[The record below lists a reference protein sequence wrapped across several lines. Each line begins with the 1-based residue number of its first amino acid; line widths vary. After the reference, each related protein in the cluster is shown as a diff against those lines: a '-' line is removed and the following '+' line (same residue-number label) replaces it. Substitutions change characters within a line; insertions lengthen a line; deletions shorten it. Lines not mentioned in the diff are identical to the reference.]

1 MIRDTGLS
9 RIHMLLFSG
18 GFSLAT
24 TFDVLLDSY
33 RDLAD
38 SERMKGNYFEQLVG
52 RYLEKDGVQA
62 PQYRN
67 VWLWRD
73 WPARDGKKDNGIDLV
88 AERQDGGLT
97 AIQCKFYAEGHRI
110 QKSDIDSFISASGKL
125 AFSHRLI
132 VDTTGRDW
140 SPNAEEMLDG
150 QHLPIQRIGLTDFR
164 NSNIDWATYELTD
177 PAKAPRLHEKKQLRT
192 HQHEAVNAAMT
203 GFETN
208 HRGKLIMAC
217 GTGKTFTALKI
228 AERFAEQ
235 ETHVRVLFLVP
246 SLALMSQSLKEWS
259 DETTQTM
266 HAYAVCSDNKVG
278 RQKNSD
284 FTDVAIHDL
293 QIPATTDGATL
304 LEAMGTRELDEGM
317 TVVFST
323 YQSIDAVSQAQKAGL
338 PDFDLIICDEAHRTT
353 GATLAGTEDSHFVKV
368 HRNDVVAGAK
378 RLYMTATPRLFND
391 DTKNKAL
398 ERDAILCSM
407 DDETMYG
414 PVFYRIGFGEAVT
427 KKLLT
432 DYKVLVLGVE
442 QSQVV
447 ASFQDQ
453 LADSDMELQIDDVA
467 KLIGCWNGLAKRRS
481 GTHEASFGNDLAP
494 MKRAVAFN
502 RDIKSSKL
510 VESEF
515 PDLVRVHLTN
525 LDNDD
530 PTDDL
535 KVEVKHVDGGF
546 NAITRAERLDWLKE
560 NIDGPEDQ
568 PVCRILTN
576 ARCLTE
582 GVDVPSLDAVL
593 FLNPR
598 NSMVDVIQAV
608 GRVMRI
614 AKGKQFGYIIL
625 PIAIPEGMSTS
636 EALRDNNRYKVVWQV
651 LQALR
656 AHDERMDAAIN
667 QIELNAKA
675 PESILV
681 DTVDLSPK
689 KKAKTNVGGNAGG
702 GEATGGGNDHD
713 GEGEPTYVQPALQ
726 FPVGEWK
733 DSVYAKIVD
742 KCGNR
747 MYWEDWSKDIADIA
761 NKHIV
766 LINNLLTEANPEHR
780 KAFDDFI
787 QGLQENLNPEIDQ
800 AQAVE
805 MLAQH
810 LVTKPVFDAMFTDS
824 NFTEH
829 NPVSLAMQ
837 NILNQL
843 DDHSAFEKERAGLE
857 KFYDSVRARVK
868 SIDNA
873 AAKQKIILELYD
885 NFFRNAFPRVAD
897 RLGIV
902 FTPVPVVDYI
912 LRSADAALRL
922 EFGKSLSDE
931 GVSILEPF
939 VGTGTFVTRLL
950 QSGLIKPEDLH
961 RKYTQ
966 ELFANEI
973 VLLSYYIAAINIE
986 TVFAEESA
994 RHGVDHGYVPFDG
1007 VALTDTFQLNESDGA
1022 FDSVV
1027 FPENSERVQRQ
1038 KNQDIRVIVMN
1049 PPYSAGQTS
1058 ANDNNQNQSYPVLDA
1073 SIAETYAKLSTGTN
1087 KNSLYD
1093 SYIRGIRWASNRI
1106 KDDGVIAFVSNGS
1119 FIDGNTADG
1128 IRKTFA
1134 NEFSRIFV
1142 YNLRGNQRTS
1152 GEVSRKEG
1160 GKIFGSGSRTQVAIC
1175 VLIKSSSRSGP
1186 ADIRYRDIGDY
1197 LTRDQKLD
1205 ILEIEQSL
1213 EGTDWETVAANEHG
1227 DWINH
1232 RDAQYDTYQPLGNPR
1247 SKGDP
1252 HSLAVFADY
1261 SAGVVSSRDAWV
1273 YNFSQT
1279 ALGTN
1284 VAHTVASFNSDI
1296 VNELVDKD
1304 DDPTRISWSSSL
1316 EALFRKGQK
1325 LRFDPDAI
1333 RTDMYR
1339 PFVRMR
1345 RYSGPDLIHRPG
1357 RFDRYFPLSGL
1368 ENVVIVLPFGQS
1380 AASFSA
1386 LVMDA
1391 PTAFTPN
1398 GGNQSFPLYTYEAVA
1413 EGAQGDLFTTF
1424 DADSAIVEG
1433 YRRKDNITDAT
1444 LTAYRGFYEESQIGR
1459 EDIFFYVYGLL
1470 HSPAYKEQYRADL
1483 MKMLPRIPKV
1493 KDFWGFSTRGR
1504 DLAALHLNYETVEP
1518 YPLEEIVQGAPG
1530 DDQYEFYRVTK
1541 LSFGARKDHSR
1552 IIYNRGITLAG
1563 IPDEAYA
1570 YQVNGKSALEWI
1582 IERYQVT
1589 THKDSRITNDPNAY
1603 CREVG
1608 DPRYILDLIKRMVTV
1623 SVETN
1628 RIVAGLPD
1636 LDIVE

>member
-1 MIRDTGLS
+1 
-9 RIHMLLFSG
+9 
-18 GFSLAT
+18 
-24 TFDVLLDSY
+24 
-33 RDLAD
+33 
-38 SERMKGNYFEQLVG
+38 MKGSYFEQLIEQ
-52 RYLEKDGVQA
+52 YLEHDGVQA
-62 PQYRN
+62 PQYTN

-73 WPARDGKKDNGIDLV
+73 WPGRNGKPDTGIDLV
-88 AERQDGGLT
+88 AERADGGMT
-97 AIQCKFYAEGHRI
+97 AIQCKFYAETHTM
-110 QKSDIDSFISASGKL
+110 QKHDIDSFISASGKEP
-125 AFSHRLI
+125 FTHRLI
-132 VDTTGRDW
+132 VSTTSKW
-140 SPNAEEMLDG
+140 TQNAEEMLDS
-150 QHLPIQRIGLTDFR
+150 QHIPVQRIGISDFR
-164 NSNIDWATYELTD
+164 HSNIDWSTYELTD
-177 PAKAPRLHEKKQLRT
+177 PSKAPKLHDKKQLRP
-192 HQHEAVNAAMT
+192 HQHDAVSATMK
-203 GFETN
+203 GFIDN
-208 HRGKLIMAC
+208 NRGKLIMAC
-217 GTGKTFTALKI
+217 GTGKTFTALKV
-228 AERFAEQ
+228 AERFAEM
-235 ETHVRVLFLVP
+235 EGRARILFLVP

-259 DETTQTM
+259 DETEQPM
-266 HAYAVCSDNKVG
+266 HAYAVCSDVKVG

-284 FTDVAIHDL
+284 LTDVAIHDL
-293 QIPATTDGATL
+293 QIPATTDGKTL
-304 LEAMGTRELDEGM
+304 VEAMGKRELDEGM

-323 YQSIDAVSQAQKAGL
+323 YQSIDAVAQAQQAGL

-353 GATLAGTEDSHFVKV
+353 GATLAGAEESHFVKV
-368 HRNDVVAGAK
+368 HRNDVITGGK

-391 DTKNKAL
+391 DTKNAAMEK
-398 ERDAILCSM
+398 DAILCSM

-427 KKLLT
+427 KKLLA

-442 QSQVV
+442 ETQVV
-447 ASFQDQ
+447 SSFQDQ
-453 LADSDMELQIDDVA
+453 LADSNMELNIDDVA

-481 GTHEASFGNDLAP
+481 GVHEASFGNDLAP

-510 VESEF
+510 VQSEF
-515 PDLVRVHLTN
+515 EDLVRVHLTN

-535 KVEVKHVDGGF
+535 KVQVKHIDGGF
-546 NAITRAERLDWLKE
+546 NAVARAERLDWLKE
-560 NIDGPEDQ
+560 DFDVDGGQ
-568 PVCRILTN
+568 PTCRILTN

-614 AKGKQFGYIIL
+614 AKGKQFGYIVL

-636 EALRDNNRYKVVWQV
+636 EALKDNTRYKVVWQV

-656 AHDERMDAAIN
+656 AHDERMDASIN
-667 QIELNAKA
+667 QIELNHNA
-675 PESILV
+675 PESIV
-681 DTVDLSPK
+681 IETVDLAPK
-689 KKAKTNVGGNAGG
+689 KKKGLGIGDPEHV
-702 GEATGGGNDHD
+702 
-713 GEGEPTYVQPALQ
+713 EPEDKDWEQGTLQ
-726 FPVGEWK
+726 FPVADWK
-733 DSVYAKIVD
+733 DAVYAKIVD

-766 LINNLLTEANPEHR
+766 LINNLLEQADTGHR

-787 QGLQENLNPEIDQ
+787 QGLQESLNPDIDQ

-986 TVFAEESA
+986 TVFAEESKK
-994 RHGVDHGYVPFDG
+994 HGLRHGYVPFDG
-1007 VALTDTFQLNESDGA
+1007 IALTDTFQLNESDGQIESSE
-1022 FDSVV
+1022 F
-1027 FPENSERVQRQ
+1027 FPENNARVKRQ
-1038 KNQDIRVIVMN
+1038 KNAPIQVIVMN

-1058 ANDNNQNQSYPVLDA
+1058 ANDNNQNQKYPVLDK
-1073 SIAETYAKLSTGTN
+1073 SIADSYARLSTANLKN
-1087 KNSLYD
+1087 KLYD

-1106 KDDGVIAFVSNGS
+1106 KNDGVIAFVSNGS
-1119 FIDGNTADG
+1119 FIDSNVAGG
-1128 IRKTFA
+1128 IRKTLGH
-1134 NEFSRIFV
+1134 EFSRIFV

-1152 GEVSRKEG
+1152 GEQSRKEG
-1160 GKIFGSGSRTQVAIC
+1160 GKVFGSGSRTQVAIC
-1175 VLIKSSSRSGP
+1175 VLIKNSAHTG
-1186 ADIRYRDIGDY
+1186 AAEIQYRDIGDY
-1197 LTRDQKLD
+1197 LTREQKLD
-1205 ILEIEQSL
+1205 ILEIETSL
-1213 EGTDWETVAANEHG
+1213 EGTDWESVTPNEHG

-1232 RDAQYDTYQPLGNPR
+1232 RDEHYDSFQTI
-1247 SKGDP
+1247 GDK
-1252 HSLAVFADY
+1252 SLKSGVGQAVFSVYGLGLTTA
-1261 SAGVVSSRDAWV
+1261 RDAWV
-1273 YNFSQT
+1273 YNFSKD
-1279 ALGTN
+1279 ALQAN
-1284 VAHTVASFNSDI
+1284 VGRMLEFYDTQRGLADPVS
-1296 VNELVDKD
+1296 
-1304 DDPTRISWSSSL
+1304 DPTRISWASRLSAAAKSDKPVLYSEANIVRSS
-1316 EALFRKGQK
+1316 
-1325 LRFDPDAI
+1325 
-1333 RTDMYR
+1333 YR
-1339 PFVRMR
+1339 PFCSQWVYRAQIVNERLNQLARQFPASDLPNVAMFM
-1345 RYSGPDLIHRPG
+1345 SSPGASKEFGCLMVKSTPNLHLIHTGQAFSLFTYETVPEG
-1357 RFDRYFPLSGL
+1357 ELPLADGDA
-1368 ENVVIVLPFGQS
+1368 VIV
-1380 AASFSA
+1380 
-1386 LVMDA
+1386 D
-1391 PTAFTPN
+1391 
-1398 GGNQSFPLYTYEAVA
+1398 
-1413 EGAQGDLFTTF
+1413 
-1424 DADSAIVEG
+1424 G
-1433 YRRKDNITDAT
+1433 YVRKDNITDAT
-1444 LTAYRGFYEESQIGR
+1444 LSAYRVFYEDSQITK
-1459 EDIFFYVYGLL
+1459 EDIFYYIYGLM
-1470 HSPAYKEQYRADL
+1470 HSPTYKETYKADL

-1493 KDFWGFSTRGR
+1493 KDFWGFSKAGR
-1504 DLAALHLNYETVEP
+1504 ELADLHLNYETVEP
-1518 YPLEEIVQGAPG
+1518 YALEEIIQGEPG
-1530 DDQYEFYRVTK
+1530 GDSYDFYRVSK
-1541 LSFGARKDHSR
+1541 MSFGARKDRSSMV
-1552 IIYNRGITLAG
+1552 YNPRITLAG
-1563 IPDEAYA
+1563 IPNGAFD

-1582 IERYQVT
+1582 IDRYQVT
-1589 THKDSRITNDPNAY
+1589 THKDSQITNDPNDY

-1608 DPRYILDLIKRMVTV
+1608 NPRYILDLIKRIVTV

-1628 RIVAGLPD
+1628 KIVANLPA
-1636 LDIVE
+1636 LEIAE

>member
-1 MIRDTGLS
+1 
-9 RIHMLLFSG
+9 
-18 GFSLAT
+18 
-24 TFDVLLDSY
+24 
-33 RDLAD
+33 
-38 SERMKGNYFEQLVG
+38 MKGNYFEQLVG
-52 RYLEKDGVQA
+52 KYLEKDGVQA

-88 AERQDGGLT
+88 AERQDGGFT
-97 AIQCKFYAEGHRI
+97 AIQCKFYAESHRI
-110 QKSDIDSFISASGKL
+110 QKSDIDSFISASGKPP
-125 AFSHRLI
+125 FTHRLI

-140 SPNAEEMLDG
+140 SPNAEEMLDN

-177 PAKAPRLHEKKQLRT
+177 PSKAPRLHEKKQLRT
-192 HQHEAVNAAMT
+192 HQHEAVTAAIK

-235 ETHVRVLFLVP
+235 ESHARILFLVP

-266 HAYAVCSDNKVG
+266 HAYAVCSDTKVG

-293 QIPATTDGATL
+293 QIPATTDGSTL

-323 YQSIDAVSQAQKAGL
+323 YQSIEAVSQAQKAGL

-432 DYKVLVLGVE
+432 DYKVLVLGVDE
-442 QSQVV
+442 TQVV
-447 ASFQDQ
+447 SSFQNQ
-453 LADSDMELQIDDVA
+453 LADSNMELQIDDVA

-481 GTHEASFGNDLAP
+481 GSHEVSFGNDLAP

-515 PDLVRVHLTN
+515 EELVRVHLTN

-560 NIDGPEDQ
+560 DLDSPVDQ

-636 EALRDNNRYKVVWQV
+636 DALRDNTRYKVVWQV

-681 DTVDLSPK
+681 DTVDLAPR
-689 KKAKTNVGGNAGG
+689 KKARTNVGGNAGG
-702 GEATGGGNDHD
+702 GNHHGGGTGDDENT
-713 GEGEPTYVQPALQ
+713 GPEYVQPELQ

-747 MYWEDWSKDIADIA
+747 MYWEDWSKDIAAIA

-766 LINNLLTEANPEHR
+766 LINKLLEHADSAHR
-780 KAFDDFI
+780 AAFDDFI
-787 QGLQENLNPEIDQ
+787 QGLQENLNPDIDQ

-810 LVTKPVFDAMFTDS
+810 LVTKPVFDAMFADS

-829 NPVSLAMQ
+829 NPVSKAMQ

-843 DDHSAFEKERAGLE
+843 DENSAFEKERAGLE

-950 QSGLIKPEDLH
+950 QSGLIKPKDLH
-961 RKYTQ
+961 RKYTT

-986 TVFAEESA
+986 TVFAEESVK
-994 RHGVDHGYVPFDG
+994 HGADHGYVPFDG
-1007 VALTDTFQLNESDGA
+1007 IALTDTFQLNESDNQLESSE
-1022 FDSVV
+1022 F
-1027 FPENSERVQRQ
+1027 FPENSERVKRQ
-1038 KNQDIRVIVMN
+1038 KNAPIQVIVMN

-1058 ANDNNQNQSYPVLDA
+1058 ANDNNQNQAYPVLDA
-1073 SIAETYAKLSTGTN
+1073 SISGTYAKLSGASST
-1087 KNSLYD
+1087 KNLMD

-1106 KDDGVIAFVSNGS
+1106 KNNGVIAFVSNGS
-1119 FIDGNTADG
+1119 FLDANSMDG

-1142 YNLRGNQRTS
+1142 YNLRGNARTS
-1152 GEVSRKEG
+1152 GEQRRKESG
-1160 GKIFGSGSRTQVAIC
+1160 NVFKEGSRTQVAIC
-1175 VLIKSSSRSGP
+1175 VLIKNSTRSGL
-1186 ADIRYRDIGDY
+1186 AEIQYRDIGDY
-1197 LTRDQKLD
+1197 LTREQKLD
-1205 ILEIEQSL
+1205 SLEIEQSL
-1213 EGTDWETVAANEHG
+1213 EGTDWETIVPNEHG

-1232 RDAQYDTYQPLGNPR
+1232 RDERYDNFQPIGDKATKGKPSTPGMFENYSLG
-1247 SKGDP
+1247 
-1252 HSLAVFADY
+1252 LA
-1261 SAGVVSSRDAWV
+1261 SGRDAWV
-1273 YNFSQT
+1273 VNYSAQRIAANVSSMIDHFNAQTIGDDIALDLDPTKISWSENFSQDLARGVT
-1279 ALGTN
+1279 
-1284 VAHTVASFNSDI
+1284 HSFDA
-1296 VNELVDKD
+1296 
-1304 DDPTRISWSSSL
+1304 TRVVPI
-1316 EALFRKGQK
+1316 F
-1325 LRFDPDAI
+1325 
-1333 RTDMYR
+1333 YR
-1339 PFVRMR
+1339 PFSRQFC
-1345 RYSGPDLIHRPG
+1345 Y
-1357 RFDRYFPLSGL
+1357 FDRSVNTRVYQLPKLFPTSMHPNLVITSPGPGAAAGFFTLMYRMLPSLGAATGL
-1368 ENVVIVLPFGQS
+1368 QC
-1380 AASFSA
+1380 FS
-1386 LVMDA
+1386 
-1391 PTAFTPN
+1391 
-1398 GGNQSFPLYTYEAVA
+1398 LYTYEPISR
-1413 EGAQGDLFTTF
+1413 EAQGDLF
-1424 DADSAIVEG
+1424 DEVDSVVVDG

-1444 LTAYRGFYEESQIGR
+1444 LADYRGFYEDSQLTK
-1459 EDIFFYVYGLL
+1459 EDIFYYVYGLL
-1470 HSPAYKEQYRADL
+1470 HSPEYKEAYRADL
-1483 MKMLPRIPKV
+1483 MKMLPRIPKT
-1493 KDFWGFSTRGR
+1493 KDFRGFSTAGR
-1504 DLAALHLNYETVEP
+1504 ELAELHLNYETIEP
-1518 YPLEEIVQGAPG
+1518 YALQEIVMDTPAG
-1530 DDQYEFYRVTK
+1530 DDYDLYRVNK
-1541 LSFGARKDHSR
+1541 MSFGARKDRSR
-1552 IIYNRGITLAG
+1552 IIYNQRITLAG
-1563 IPDEAYA
+1563 IPDGAFD

-1582 IERYQVT
+1582 IDRYQVT
-1589 THKDSRITNDPNAY
+1589 THKDSQITNDPNDY

-1608 DPRYILDLIKRMVTV
+1608 DPRYILDLIKRIVAV
-1623 SVETN
+1623 SVKTV
-1628 RIVAGLPD
+1628 RIVAELPP
-1636 LDIVE
+1636 LEIIE

>member
-1 MIRDTGLS
+1 M
-9 RIHMLLFSG
+9 
-18 GFSLAT
+18 AT
-24 TFDVLLDSY
+24 TFDLLLDSY

-73 WPARDGKKDNGIDLV
+73 WPDRDGKKDNGIDLV
-88 AERQDGGLT
+88 AERQDGGFT

-110 QKSDIDSFISASGKL
+110 QKQDVDSFISASGKPP
-125 AFSHRLI
+125 FTHRLI

-140 SPNAEEMLDG
+140 SPNAEEMLDN
-150 QHLPIQRIGLTDFR
+150 QHIPIQRIGLTDFR

-177 PAKAPRLHEKKQLRT
+177 PSKAPRLHDKKQLRT
-192 HQHEAVNAAMT
+192 HQHEAVNATMK

-266 HAYAVCSDNKVG
+266 HAYAVCSDAKVG

-353 GATLAGTEDSHFVKV
+353 GATLAGTQDSHFVKV
-368 HRNDVVAGAK
+368 HRNDVVAGVK
-378 RLYMTATPRLFND
+378 RLYMTATPRIFND

-432 DYKVLVLGVE
+432 DYKVLVLGVDE
-442 QSQVV
+442 TQVV
-447 ASFQDQ
+447 SSFQDQ
-453 LADSDMELQIDDVA
+453 LADSNMELQIDDVA

-481 GTHEASFGNDLAP
+481 GTHEVSFGNDLAP

-515 PDLVRVHLTN
+515 EELVRVHLTN

-560 NIDGPEDQ
+560 DLDSPEDQ

-681 DTVDLSPK
+681 ETVDLAPK
-689 KKAKTNVGGNAGG
+689 KKARTNVGGNAGG
-702 GEATGGGNDHD
+702 GNHSGGGNGDD
-713 GEGEPTYVQPALQ
+713 GNTVEYVQPALQ
-726 FPVGEWK
+726 FPAAEEWK

-747 MYWEDWSKDIADIA
+747 MYWEDWSKDIAAIA
-761 NKHIV
+761 NKHIA
-766 LINNLLTEANPEHR
+766 LINNLLAGANPEHR
-780 KAFDDFI
+780 QAFDNFI
-787 QGLQENLNPEIDQ
+787 QGLQENLNPEIDE

-810 LVTKPVFDAMFTDS
+810 LVTKPVFDAMFADS

-857 KFYDSVRARVK
+857 KFYDSVRARVA

-873 AAKQKIILELYD
+873 GAKQKIILELYD

-986 TVFAEESA
+986 TVFAEEA
-994 RHGVDHGYVPFDG
+994 NKHGLDHGYVPFDG
-1007 VALTDTFQLNESDGA
+1007 IALTDTFQLNESDGA
-1022 FDSVV
+1022 FESVV

-1049 PPYSAGQTS
+1049 PPYSVGQTS
-1058 ANDNNQNQSYPVLDA
+1058 ANDNNQNQKYAALDK
-1073 SIAETYAKLSTGTN
+1073 SISETYARESLATSTKG
-1087 KNSLYD
+1087 LMD

-1119 FIDGNTADG
+1119 FIDSNSMDG

-1134 NEFSRIFV
+1134 REFSRIFI

-1152 GEVSRKEG
+1152 GETSRKEG
-1160 GKIFGSGSRTQVAIC
+1160 GKIFGSGARTPIAIAI
-1175 VLIKSSSRSGP
+1175 LIKNSAHSGP
-1186 ADIRYRDIGDY
+1186 ADVLYRDIGDY

-1213 EGTDWETVAANEHG
+1213 EGTDWEKITPNAHG

-1232 RDAQYDTYQPLGNPR
+1232 RDDTYDTFQPMGDRL
-1247 SKGDP
+1247 SKGKA
-1252 HSLAVFADY
+1252 HTTAMFENYSL
-1261 SAGVVSSRDAWV
+1261 GLGTNRDAWC
-1273 YNFSQT
+1273 YNYSDRE
-1279 ALGTN
+1279 
-1284 VAHTVASFNSDI
+1284 VASNISRMISNYNDQLQCI
-1296 VNELVDKD
+1296 QGADGYAAPVTEAA
-1304 DDPTRISWSSSL
+1304 TEISWS
-1316 EALFRKGQK
+1316 RG
-1325 LRFDPDAI
+1325 LRADLRRGIQHAFDPSRITQA
-1333 RTDMYR
+1333 MYR
-1339 PFVRMR
+1339 PFCRQNVYFDRGLNEVVNQIPRLLPAPTLSNLIISVNTDKR
-1345 RYSGPDLIHRPG
+1345 RPFSCLITNVIPDLEMVAHAQG
-1357 RFDRYFPLSGL
+1357 FPL
-1368 ENVVIVLPFGQS
+1368 F
-1380 AASFSA
+1380 
-1386 LVMDA
+1386 
-1391 PTAFTPN
+1391 
-1398 GGNQSFPLYTYEAVA
+1398 TYEPVP
-1413 EGAQGDLFTTF
+1413 EGELELELGSQVTF
-1424 DADSAIVEG
+1424 DG
-1433 YRRKDNITDAT
+1433 YVRRDNITDGT
-1444 LTAYRGFYEESQIGR
+1444 LSSYRGFYEDGQISK
-1459 EDIFFYVYGLL
+1459 EDIFYYVYAVL
-1470 HSPAYKEQYRADL
+1470 HSPTYKEQYKADL

-1493 KDFWGFSTRGR
+1493 KDFWGFSQAGR
-1504 DLAALHLNYETVEP
+1504 QLAELHLNYETVQP
-1518 YPLEEIVQGAPG
+1518 FPLEEISSGIVAEGA
-1530 DDQYEFYRVTK
+1530 DDAFDFYRVNK
-1541 LSFGARKDHSR
+1541 LSFGTRKDRSR
-1552 IIYNRGITLAG
+1552 IIYNPRITLAG
-1563 IPDEAYA
+1563 IPEEAYD

-1582 IERYQVT
+1582 IDRYQVT
-1589 THKDSRITNDPNAY
+1589 THKESQITNDPNDY

-1608 DPRYILDLIKRMVTV
+1608 NPRYIIDLIKRIVTV
-1623 SVETN
+1623 SVESM
-1628 RIVAGLPD
+1628 RIVAQLPA
-1636 LDIVE
+1636 LEVTE

>member
-1 MIRDTGLS
+1 MIRSVGSCRL
-9 RIHMLLFSG
+9 HLLLFSG
-18 GFSLAT
+18 VTLLAT

-52 RYLEKDGVQA
+52 RYLERDGVQA

-73 WPARDGKKDNGIDLV
+73 WPDRDGRKDNGIDLV
-88 AERQDGGLT
+88 AERQDGGFT

-110 QKSDIDSFISASGKL
+110 QKSDVDSFISASGKPP
-125 AFSHRLI
+125 FTHRLI

-140 SPNAEEMLDG
+140 SPNAEEMLDN
-150 QHLPIQRIGLTDFR
+150 QHIPIQRIGLTDFR

-177 PAKAPRLHEKKQLRT
+177 PSKAPKLYDKKQLRT
-192 HQHEAVNAAMT
+192 HQHEAVNAAMK

-266 HAYAVCSDNKVG
+266 HAYAVCSDTKVG

-338 PDFDLIICDEAHRTT
+338 PDFDLVICDEAHRTT

-368 HRNDVVAGAK
+368 HRNDVVAGSK

-432 DYKVLVLGVE
+432 DYKVLVLGVDE
-442 QSQVV
+442 TQVV
-447 ASFQDQ
+447 SSFQDQ
-453 LADSDMELQIDDVA
+453 LADSNMELQIDDVA

-481 GTHEASFGNDLAP
+481 GAHEVSFGNDLAP

-515 PDLVRVHLTN
+515 EELVRVHLTN
-525 LDNDD
+525 LENDD

-560 NIDGPEDQ
+560 DLDTPEDQ

-656 AHDERMDAAIN
+656 AHDERMDTAIN

-681 DTVDLSPK
+681 ETVDLAPK
-689 KKAKTNVGGNAGG
+689 RKARTNVGGNGGGGDHAGG
-702 GEATGGGNDHD
+702 GHGDDNTGP
-713 GEGEPTYVQPALQ
+713 EFVQPALQ
-726 FPVGEWK
+726 FPAAEEWK

-747 MYWEDWSKDIADIA
+747 MYWEDWSKDIAAIA
-761 NKHIV
+761 NKHIA
-766 LINNLLTEANPEHR
+766 LINNLLAAANPEHR
-780 KAFDDFI
+780 QAFDDFI
-787 QGLQENLNPEIDQ
+787 QGLRENLNPEIDQ

-810 LVTKPVFDAMFTDS
+810 LVTKPVFDAMFADS

-843 DDHSAFEKERAGLE
+843 DENSAFEKERGGLE

-868 SIDNA
+868 AIDNA

-902 FTPVPVVDYI
+902 FTPVPIVDYI

-922 EFGKSLSDE
+922 EFGRSLTDE

-950 QSGLIKPEDLH
+950 QSGLIKREDLH

-994 RHGVDHGYVPFDG
+994 KHGLEHGYVPFDG
-1007 VALTDTFQLNESDGA
+1007 IALTDTFQLNESDGA

-1027 FPENSERVQRQ
+1027 FPENSDRVKRQ

-1058 ANDNNQNQSYPVLDA
+1058 ANDNNQNQAYPVLDA
-1073 SIAETYAKLSTGTN
+1073 SIAETYAKRSTGTN
-1087 KNSLYD
+1087 KNNLYD
-1093 SYIRGIRWASNRI
+1093 SYIRGIRWATNRI

-1119 FIDGNTADG
+1119 FIDLPFADG
-1128 IRKTFA
+1128 IRKTFPT
-1134 NEFSRIFV
+1134 EFSRIFV
-1142 YNLRGNQRTS
+1142 YNLRGNARTS
-1152 GEVSRKEG
+1152 GEQRRKESG
-1160 GKIFGSGSRTQVAIC
+1160 NVFKEGSRAQVAIA
-1175 VLIKSSSRSGP
+1175 VLIKNSKHSGP
-1186 ADIRYRDIGDY
+1186 ADIQYRDIGDY
-1197 LTRDQKLD
+1197 LTREQKLD

-1213 EGTDWETVAANEHG
+1213 EGTEWETITPNDHG
-1227 DWINH
+1227 DWVNH
-1232 RDAQYDTYQPLGNPR
+1232 RDENYDAFQPLGDKIT
-1247 SKGDP
+1247 KGKAATP
-1252 HSLAVFADY
+1252 GIFENY
-1261 SAGVVSSRDAWV
+1261 SSGLKTNRDAWC
-1273 YNFSQT
+1273 YNFSKT
-1279 ALGTN
+1279 EVEGNMRRMIASYEAERTSGS
-1284 VAHTVASFNSDI
+1284 AHPNT
-1296 VNELVDKD
+1296 
-1304 DDPTRISWSSSL
+1304 DPTRISWNRGLLSDFSKGKEHTFDSK
-1316 EALFRKGQK
+1316 ALVT
-1325 LRFDPDAI
+1325 AV
-1333 RTDMYR
+1333 YR
-1339 PFVRMR
+1339 PFTKQTAYFSREMNDMVYQLRKLFPTTAHANLVIATTGTGAQKPFSCLMTQHMF
-1345 RYSGPDLIHRPG
+1345 DLHMQHT
-1357 RFDRYFPLSGL
+1357 
-1368 ENVVIVLPFGQS
+1368 GQ
-1380 AASFSA
+1380 
-1386 LVMDA
+1386 
-1391 PTAFTPN
+1391 
-1398 GGNQSFPLYTYEAVA
+1398 GFPLYTYEPISA
-1413 EGAQGDLFTTF
+1413 EAQGDLFSEA
-1424 DADSAIVEG
+1424 DATVVDG
-1433 YRRKDNITDAT
+1433 YRRKDNITEGT
-1444 LTAYRGFYEESQIGR
+1444 LSAYRDFYEDSTVNK
-1459 EDIFFYVYGLL
+1459 EDIFYYVYGLL
-1470 HSPAYKEQYRADL
+1470 HSPIYRERYKADL

-1493 KDFWGFSTRGR
+1493 KNFWGFSLAGR
-1504 DLAALHLNYETVEP
+1504 ELAELHLNYDAVPP
-1518 YPLEEIVQGAPG
+1518 YPLEEITKGVSG
-1530 DDQYEFYRVTK
+1530 DDPYDFYRVNK
-1541 LSFGARKDHSR
+1541 LSFGARKDRSS
-1552 IIYNRGITLAG
+1552 IVYNRWITLGG
-1563 IPDEAYA
+1563 IPEKAYD

-1582 IERYQVT
+1582 IDRYQAT
-1589 THKDSRITNDPNAY
+1589 THKDSMITNDPNDY

-1608 DPRYILDLIKRMVTV
+1608 NPRYIVDLIKRIVTV
-1623 SVETN
+1623 SVETV
-1628 RIVAGLPD
+1628 RIVAQLPA
-1636 LDIVE
+1636 LEVTE

>member
-1 MIRDTGLS
+1 
-9 RIHMLLFSG
+9 
-18 GFSLAT
+18 
-24 TFDVLLDSY
+24 
-33 RDLAD
+33 
-38 SERMKGNYFEQLVG
+38 MKGNYFEQLVG

-73 WPARDGKKDNGIDLV
+73 WPDRAGKKDNGIDLV
-88 AERQDGGLT
+88 AERQDGGFT

-110 QKSDIDSFISASGKL
+110 QKQDIDSFISASGKPP
-125 AFSHRLI
+125 FTHRLI

-140 SPNAEEMLDG
+140 SPNAEEMLEN
-150 QHLPIQRIGLTDFR
+150 QHIPIQRIGLTDFR

-177 PAKAPRLHEKKQLRT
+177 PSKAPRLHEKKQLRT
-192 HQHEAVNAAMT
+192 HQHEAVNAAIT
-203 GFETN
+203 GFEAQD
-208 HRGKLIMAC
+208 RGKLIMAC

-235 ETHVRVLFLVP
+235 ETHARILFLVP

-259 DETTQTM
+259 DETTQVM
-266 HAYAVCSDNKVG
+266 HAYAVCSDTKVG

-293 QIPATTDGATL
+293 QIPATTDGGTL
-304 LEAMGTRELDEGM
+304 LEAMGARELDEGM

-338 PDFDLIICDEAHRTT
+338 PEFDLIICDEAHRTT

-368 HRNDVVAGAK
+368 HRNDVVAGGK

-407 DDETMYG
+407 DDESMYG

-447 ASFQDQ
+447 SSFQDQ

-481 GTHEASFGNDLAP
+481 GLHEASFGNDTAP

-525 LDNDD
+525 LDNEDI
-530 PTDDL
+530 TDDL
-535 KVEVKHVDGGF
+535 RVEVKHVDGGF

-560 NIDGPEDQ
+560 DVDSAQ
-568 PVCRILTN
+568 PNCRILTN

-614 AKGKQFGYIIL
+614 AEGKQFGYIVL

-681 DTVDLSPK
+681 DTVDLVPK
-689 KKAKTNVGGNAGG
+689 KKASTNVGKNSRG
-702 GEATGGGNDHD
+702 GESAGSESGDD
-713 GEGEPTYVQPALQ
+713 EEGSPVYEQAELQ

-733 DSVYAKIVD
+733 DAVYAKIVD

-747 MYWEDWSKDIADIA
+747 MYWEDWSKDIAEIA
-761 NKHIV
+761 NKHIA
-766 LINNLLTEANPEHR
+766 LINNLLAGANPEHR
-780 KAFDDFI
+780 QAFDDFI

-810 LVTKPVFDAMFTDS
+810 LVTKPVFDAMFKDS

-843 DDHSAFEKERAGLE
+843 DENSAFEKERAGLE

-950 QSGLIKPEDLH
+950 QTGLIKSKDLH

-994 RHGVDHGYVPFDG
+994 RHGLDHGYVPFDG
-1007 VALTDTFQLNESDGA
+1007 IALTDTFQLNESDGA
-1022 FDSVV
+1022 FESGGF
-1027 FPENSERVQRQ
+1027 FPENSERVNRQ
-1038 KNQDIRVIVMN
+1038 KSSDIQVIVMN
-1049 PPYSAGQTS
+1049 PPYSGGQTS
-1058 ANDNNQNQSYPVLDA
+1058 ANDNNQNQKYPVLDA
-1073 SIAETYAKLSTGTN
+1073 SIAETYARQSTATN
-1087 KNSLYD
+1087 KNNLYD

-1106 KDDGVIAFVSNGS
+1106 KNDGVIAFVSNGS

-1128 IRKTFA
+1128 IRKAFA
-1134 NEFSRIFV
+1134 NELSRIFV
-1142 YNLRGNQRTS
+1142 YNLRGNARTS
-1152 GEVSRKEG
+1152 GEQRRKESGNVFG
-1160 GKIFGSGSRTQVAIC
+1160 GGARTPIAIA
-1175 VLIKSSSRSGP
+1175 VLIKNSIRSGP
-1186 ADIRYRDIGDY
+1186 ADLQYRDIGDY
-1197 LTRDQKLD
+1197 LTREQKLD
-1205 ILEIEQSL
+1205 ILDIEQSI
-1213 EGTDWETVAANEHG
+1213 EGTEWETIVANDHG

-1232 RDAQYDTYQPLGNPR
+1232 RDERYDHFQPIGEKGAKGKGKTLGIF
-1247 SKGDP
+1247 S
-1252 HSLAVFADY
+1252 VY
-1261 SAGVVSSRDAWV
+1261 SRGLETGRDAWV
-1273 YNFSQT
+1273 YNFSMSRLT
-1279 ALGTN
+1279 ANLTTTIAAYNESMSSGKKNLDASAISWTS
-1284 VAHTVASFNSDI
+1284 TLEASFNRSREIKLDPGSSI
-1296 VNELVDKD
+1296 VG
-1304 DDPTRISWSSSL
+1304 T
-1316 EALFRKGQK
+1316 
-1325 LRFDPDAI
+1325 
-1333 RTDMYR
+1333 YR
-1339 PFVRMR
+1339 PFCIQFS
-1345 RYSGPDLIHRPG
+1345 YFNADLIHRMAQWPKL
-1357 RFDRYFPLSGL
+1357 FPSPNHKNL
-1368 ENVVIVLPFGQS
+1368 VIIMPQGGS
-1380 AASFSA
+1380 AAGFCA
-1386 LVMDA
+1386 LMSDTIPA
-1391 PTAFTPN
+1391 LTPN
-1398 GGNQSFPLYTYEAVA
+1398 GGNQCFSLYTYEPISTKV
-1413 EGAQGDLFTTF
+1413 QGDLLAEAGGVVG
-1424 DADSAIVEG
+1424 DG
-1433 YRRKDNITDAT
+1433 YQRKDNITDAT
-1444 LTAYRGFYEESQIGR
+1444 LTTYRGFYEETRLGK
-1459 EDIFFYVYGLL
+1459 EDIFYYVYGLL
-1470 HSPAYKEQYRADL
+1470 HSPTYKESYKADL

-1493 KDFWGFSTRGR
+1493 KDFWGFSNAGR
-1504 DLAALHLNYETVEP
+1504 KLAELHLNYETAEP
-1518 YPLEEIVQGAPG
+1518 YPVQETPPSSAPVDEASDEEA
-1530 DDQYEFYRVTK
+1530 QYEHYRVTK
-1541 LSFGARKDHSR
+1541 MSFGSRKDRTR
-1552 IIYNRGITLAG
+1552 IIYNRHIALSG
-1563 IPDEAYA
+1563 IPEGAFD

-1582 IERYQVT
+1582 LDRYQVT
-1589 THKDSRITNDPNAY
+1589 THKNSQITNDPNDY

-1608 DPRYILDLIKRMVTV
+1608 NPRYILDLIKRIITV

-1628 RIVAGLPD
+1628 KIVTNLPA
-1636 LDIVE
+1636 LEIAE

>member
-1 MIRDTGLS
+1 
-9 RIHMLLFSG
+9 
-18 GFSLAT
+18 
-24 TFDVLLDSY
+24 
-33 RDLAD
+33 
-38 SERMKGNYFEQLVG
+38 MKGNYFEQLVG
-52 RYLEKDGVQA
+52 RYLENDGVQA
-62 PQYRN
+62 PQYKN

-73 WPARDGKKDNGIDLV
+73 WPGRDGKKDNGIDLV
-88 AERQDGGLT
+88 AERQDGGFT

-110 QKSDIDSFISASGKL
+110 QKQDIDSFISASGKQT
-125 AFSHRLI
+125 FTHRLI

-140 SPNAEEMLDG
+140 SPNAEEMLDN

-177 PAKAPRLHEKKQLRT
+177 PSQAPRLHEKKQLRT
-192 HQHEAVNAAMT
+192 HQHEAVNAALT

-228 AERFAEQ
+228 AERVAEQ
-235 ETHVRVLFLVP
+235 EGHARILFLVP

-259 DETTQTM
+259 DETTMTM
-266 HAYAVCSDNKVG
+266 HAYAVCSDTKVG

-353 GATLAGTEDSHFVKV
+353 GATLAGTEESHFVRV
-368 HRNDVVAGAK
+368 HRNDVVVGAK

-432 DYKVLVLGVE
+432 DYKVLVLGVDE
-442 QSQVV
+442 TQVV
-447 ASFQDQ
+447 SSFQDQ

-481 GTHEASFGNDLAP
+481 GTHEVSFGNDLAP
-494 MKRAVAFN
+494 MRRAVAFN

-515 PDLVRVHLTN
+515 PELVRVHLTN

-560 NIDGPEDQ
+560 DVDGDQ
-568 PVCRILTN
+568 PSCRILTN

-636 EALRDNNRYKVVWQV
+636 EALRDNTRYKVVWQV

-681 DTVDLSPK
+681 DTVDLSTK
-689 KKAKTNVGGNAGG
+689 KKARTNVGGNAGG
-702 GEATGGGNDHD
+702 GEPGSGD
-713 GEGEPTYVQPALQ
+713 GDGDQPDPGFVQPALQ
-726 FPVGEWK
+726 FPAEEWK

-747 MYWEDWSKDIADIA
+747 MYWEDWSKDIAAIA
-761 NKHIV
+761 NKHIA
-766 LINNLLTEANPEHR
+766 LINNLLAGANPEHR
-780 KAFDDFI
+780 AAFDDFI

-810 LVTKPVFDAMFTDS
+810 LVTKPVFDAMFADS

-843 DDHSAFEKERAGLE
+843 DENSAFEKERAGLE

-873 AAKQKIILELYD
+873 EAKQKIILELYD

-961 RKYTQ
+961 RKYTH

-986 TVFAEESA
+986 TVFAEVSKNQNL
-994 RHGVDHGYVPFDG
+994 DHGYVPFDG
-1007 VALTDTFQLNESDGA
+1007 IALTDTFQLNESDDQIESSE
-1022 FDSVV
+1022 F
-1027 FPENSERVQRQ
+1027 FPENSERVKRQ
-1038 KNQDIRVIVMN
+1038 KNQEIRVIVMN
-1049 PPYSAGQTS
+1049 PPYSVGQTS
-1058 ANDNNQNQSYPVLDA
+1058 ANDDNMNQNYPRLDA
-1073 SIAETYAKLSTGTN
+1073 SLAATYVAASTASSTKG
-1087 KNSLYD
+1087 LYD
-1093 SYIRGIRWASNRI
+1093 SYIRGIRWASDRI
-1106 KDDGVIAFVSNGS
+1106 KTDGVIAFVSNGS
-1119 FIDGNTADG
+1119 FIDGQSMDG

-1134 NEFSRIFV
+1134 REFSRIFI
-1142 YNLRGNQRTS
+1142 YNLRGNQRTA
-1152 GEVSRKEG
+1152 GEISRKEG
-1160 GKIFGSGSRTQVAIC
+1160 GKIFGSGARTPIAIAI
-1175 VLIKSSSRSGP
+1175 LIKNSSHTGP
-1186 ADIRYRDIGDY
+1186 ADIQYRDIGDY
-1197 LTRDQKLD
+1197 LTREQKLD

-1213 EGTDWETVAANEHG
+1213 EGTEWQGIQPSEQG
-1227 DWINH
+1227 DWINL
-1232 RDAQYDTYQPLGNPR
+1232 RDVDFETYQPMGVKKGQLGTPLFE
-1247 SKGDP
+1247 
-1252 HSLAVFADY
+1252 HFSL
-1261 SAGVVSSRDAWV
+1261 GVATGRDAWV
-1273 YNFSQT
+1273 SGFSREVVAGKVQQLVSAY
-1279 ALGTN
+1279 AL
-1284 VAHTVASFNSDI
+1284 
-1296 VNELVDKD
+1296 ELERYQGDSRYRPD
-1304 DDPTRISWSSSL
+1304 LDPTRIAWNANMQADL
-1316 EALFRKGQK
+1316 KRGRLYE
-1325 LRFDPDAI
+1325 FDESNI
-1333 RTDMYR
+1333 RVFSYR
-1339 PFVRMR
+1339 PYTKCSLYFHESLIAR
-1345 RYSGPDLIHRPG
+1345 RYQLPRMFPRSTSSNLVISCSTDYRKDWSALITDAVPDLT
-1357 RFDRYFPLSGL
+1357 FT
-1368 ENVVIVLPFGQS
+1368 
-1380 AASFSA
+1380 ASSQNFA
-1386 LVMDA
+1386 
-1391 PTAFTPN
+1391 
-1398 GGNQSFPLYTYEAVA
+1398 LYTYEPV
-1413 EGAQGDLFTTF
+1413 GGRQGDLFS
-1424 DADSAIVEG
+1424 DSDVVVIDG
-1433 YRRKDNITDAT
+1433 YRRKDNITDST
-1444 LTAYRGFYEESQIGR
+1444 LAAYRTLYEDGR
-1459 EDIFFYVYGLL
+1459 ITKEDIFYYVYGLL
-1470 HSPAYKEQYRADL
+1470 HSPTYKEQYKADL

-1493 KDFWGFSTRGR
+1493 KDFWGFSSSGR
-1504 DLAALHLNYETVEP
+1504 KLAELHLGYETAEP
-1518 YPLEEIVQGAPG
+1518 YPLEEICKGSAQGE
-1530 DDQYEFYRVTK
+1530 DYEFYRITK
-1541 LSFGARKDHSR
+1541 LSFGARKDRSR
-1552 IIYNRGITLAG
+1552 IIYNARITLAG
-1563 IPDEAYA
+1563 VPDEAFD

-1582 IERYQVT
+1582 VDRYQVT
-1589 THKDSRITNDPNAY
+1589 THKDSQIINDPNDY
-1603 CREVG
+1603 CREVEN
-1608 DPRYILDLIKRMVTV
+1608 PRYILDLIKRIVTV
-1623 SVETN
+1623 SVEN
-1628 RIVAGLPD
+1628 NKIVANLPA
-1636 LDIVE
+1636 LEIAE

>member
-1 MIRDTGLS
+1 M
-9 RIHMLLFSG
+9 
-18 GFSLAT
+18 AT

-33 RDLAD
+33 RELAD

-73 WPARDGKKDNGIDLV
+73 WPDRDGKKDNGIDLV
-88 AERQDGGLT
+88 AERQDGGFT

-110 QKSDIDSFISASGKL
+110 QKQDVDSFISASGKPP
-125 AFSHRLI
+125 FTHRLI

-140 SPNAEEMLDG
+140 SANAEEMLDN
-150 QHLPIQRIGLTDFR
+150 QHIPIQRIGLTDFR

-177 PAKAPRLHEKKQLRT
+177 PSKAPKLHDKKQLRT
-192 HQHEAVNAAMT
+192 HQHEAVNAAMK

-228 AERFAEQ
+228 AERLAEQ

-266 HAYAVCSDNKVG
+266 HAYAVCSDTKVG

-293 QIPATTDGATL
+293 QIPATTDGTTL

-391 DTKNKAL
+391 ETKNKAL
-398 ERDAILCSM
+398 EREAILCSM

-432 DYKVLVLGVE
+432 DYKVLVLGVDE
-442 QSQVV
+442 TQVV
-447 ASFQDQ
+447 SSFQDQ
-453 LADSDMELQIDDVA
+453 LADSNMELQIDDVA

-481 GTHEASFGNDLAP
+481 GTYEASFGNDLPP

-515 PDLVRVHLTN
+515 EELVRVHLTN
-525 LDNDD
+525 LNNDD

-560 NIDGPEDQ
+560 EIDGPADQ

-681 DTVDLSPK
+681 ETVDLTPK
-689 KKAKTNVGGNAGG
+689 KKARTNIGGNAGG
-702 GEATGGGNDHD
+702 GDHVGGGN
-713 GEGEPTYVQPALQ
+713 GEDENTGKEYVQPALQ
-726 FPVGEWK
+726 FPAAEEWK

-747 MYWEDWSKDIADIA
+747 MYWEDWSKDIAAIA
-761 NKHIV
+761 NKHIA
-766 LINNLLTEANPEHR
+766 LINDLLAGANPEHR
-780 KAFDDFI
+780 KAFDEFI
-787 QGLQENLNPEIDQ
+787 QGLQANLNPEIDQ

-810 LVTKPVFDAMFTDS
+810 LVTKPVFDAMFADS

-857 KFYDSVRARVK
+857 KFYDSVRARVA

-873 AAKQKIILELYD
+873 GAKQKIILELYD

-986 TVFAEESA
+986 TVFAEEA
-994 RHGVDHGYVPFDG
+994 NKHGLDHGYVPFDG
-1007 VALTDTFQLNESDGA
+1007 IALTDTFQLNESDGA

-1049 PPYSAGQTS
+1049 PPYSSGQTD
-1058 ANDNNQNQSYPVLDA
+1058 ANDNNQNQKYPVLDG
-1073 SIAETYAKLSTGTN
+1073 SIANTYAKLSTATN
-1087 KNSLYD
+1087 KNNLYD

-1119 FIDGNTADG
+1119 FIDLPTTDG
-1128 IRKTFA
+1128 IRKAFA
-1134 NEFSRIFV
+1134 KEFSRIFI
-1142 YNLRGNQRTS
+1142 YNLRGNQRLS
-1152 GEVSRKEG
+1152 GEASRKEG
-1160 GKIFGSGSRTQVAIC
+1160 GKIFGSGARTPIAIAI
-1175 VLIKSSSRSGP
+1175 LIKNSASTGP
-1186 ADIRYRDIGDY
+1186 ADVQYRDIGDY
-1197 LTRDQKLD
+1197 LSREQKLD

-1213 EGTDWETVAANEHG
+1213 EGTAWETITPNEHG
-1227 DWINH
+1227 DWAEH
-1232 RDAQYDTYQPLGNPR
+1232 RDENYGTYQPLGDKTT
-1247 SKGDP
+1247 KGKSTTP
-1252 HSLAVFADY
+1252 AIFEVY
-1261 SAGVVSSRDAWV
+1261 SRGVATSRDAWCYNYSRREV
-1273 YNFSQT
+1273 SSNIQRMIDFYNFQ
-1279 ALGTN
+1279 LGS
-1284 VAHTVASFNSDI
+1284 AE
-1296 VNELVDKD
+1296 VNYDSTK
-1304 DDPTRISWSSSL
+1304 ISWNRSL
-1316 EALFRKGQK
+1316 LADLKAGKSHVYRDEAIVT
-1325 LRFDPDAI
+1325 A
-1333 RTDMYR
+1333 TYR
-1339 PFVRMR
+1339 PFTKQSM
-1345 RYSGPDLIHRPG
+1345 Y
-1357 RFDRYFPLSGL
+1357 FDRSLNDMIYQVHKILPSASCSNLVIGITGTGAQKPFSSLITR
-1368 ENVVIVLPFGQS
+1368 NVFDLHMQHTGQ
-1380 AASFSA
+1380 
-1386 LVMDA
+1386 
-1391 PTAFTPN
+1391 
-1398 GGNQSFPLYTYEAVA
+1398 GFPLYTYEPISA
-1413 EGAQGDLFTTF
+1413 EAQGDLFESEGVVV
-1424 DADSAIVEG
+1424 DG
-1433 YRRKDNITDAT
+1433 YRRKDNITDTT
-1444 LTAYRGFYEESQIGR
+1444 LTSYREFYEAPRISK
-1459 EDIFFYVYGLL
+1459 EDIFYYVYGLL
-1470 HSPAYKEQYRADL
+1470 HSPVYKAKYKTDL
-1483 MKMLPRIPKV
+1483 AKMLPRIPKTN
-1493 KDFWGFSTRGR
+1493 DFWGFSDGGR
-1504 DLAALHLNYETVEP
+1504 KLAELHLDYETVDP
-1518 YPLEEIVQGAPG
+1518 YPLDEIIEGASSVG
-1530 DDQYEFYRVTK
+1530 DCDYRVTK
-1541 LSFGARKDHSR
+1541 LSFGTRKDRSR
-1552 IIYNRGITLAG
+1552 IIYNRNITLAG
-1563 IPDEAYA
+1563 IPEEAYD

-1582 IERYQVT
+1582 IDRYQIT
-1589 THKDSRITNDPNAY
+1589 TNKDSQIVNDPNEY

-1608 DPRYILDLIKRMVTV
+1608 NPRYIIDLIKRVVTV
-1623 SVETN
+1623 SVESM
-1628 RIVAGLPD
+1628 RIVAKLPA
-1636 LDIVE
+1636 LEVTE

>member
-1 MIRDTGLS
+1 M
-9 RIHMLLFSG
+9 
-18 GFSLAT
+18 AT

-73 WPARDGKKDNGIDLV
+73 WPDRDGKKDNGIDLV
-88 AERQDGGLT
+88 AERQDGGFT
-97 AIQCKFYAEGHRI
+97 AIQCKFYAEGHKI
-110 QKSDIDSFISASGKL
+110 QKSDIDSFISASGKPP
-125 AFSHRLI
+125 FTHRLI

-140 SPNAEEMLDG
+140 SPNAEEMLDN

-177 PAKAPRLHEKKQLRT
+177 PSKAPRLHDKKQLRT
-192 HQHEAVNAAMT
+192 HQHEAVNAALK

-228 AERFAEQ
+228 AERVAEK
-235 ETHVRVLFLVP
+235 EGHARILFLVP

-259 DETTQTM
+259 DETTLTM

-293 QIPATTDGATL
+293 QIPATTNGAAL

-323 YQSIDAVSQAQKAGL
+323 YQSIEAVSKAQKAGL
-338 PDFDLIICDEAHRTT
+338 ADFDLIICDEAHRTT

-427 KKLLT
+427 NKLLT
-432 DYKVLVLGVE
+432 DYKVLVLGVDE
-442 QSQVV
+442 TQVV
-447 ASFQDQ
+447 SSFQDQ
-453 LADSDMELQIDDVA
+453 LADSNMELQIDDVA

-481 GTHEASFGNDLAP
+481 GAHEVSFGNDLAP

-515 PDLVRVHLTN
+515 EELVRVHLTN
-525 LDNDD
+525 LENDD

-560 NIDGPEDQ
+560 DVHSDGDQ
-568 PVCRILTN
+568 PTCRILTN

-614 AKGKQFGYIIL
+614 AQGKQFGYIIL

-636 EALRDNNRYKVVWQV
+636 DALRDNNRYKVVWQV

-656 AHDERMDAAIN
+656 AHDERMDASIN
-667 QIELNAKA
+667 QIELNHKA

-681 DTVDLSPK
+681 ETVDLVPRK
-689 KKAKTNVGGNAGG
+689 KTRTNVGGSAGG
-702 GEATGGGNDHD
+702 EGSSKGGAGESGGSEDPVW
-713 GEGEPTYVQPALQ
+713 EQPALQ
-726 FPVGEWK
+726 FPAEEWK

-766 LINNLLTEANPEHR
+766 LINNLLANADAGHR
-780 KAFDDFI
+780 AAFDDFI
-787 QGLQENLNPEIDQ
+787 QGLQENLNPEIDE

-810 LVTKPVFDAMFTDS
+810 LVTKPVFDAMFKDS

-829 NPVSLAMQ
+829 NPVSVSMQ
-837 NILNQL
+837 SILNQL

-994 RHGVDHGYVPFDG
+994 RHGLGHGYVPFDG
-1007 VALTDTFQLNESDGA
+1007 IALTDTFQLNESDGA
-1022 FDSVV
+1022 FESVV

-1038 KNQDIRVIVMN
+1038 KSQDIRVIVMN
-1049 PPYSAGQTS
+1049 PPYSGGQAS
-1058 ANDNNQNQSYPVLDA
+1058 ANDDNQNQKYPVLDA
-1073 SIAETYAKLSTGTN
+1073 SITNTYARLSTATN
-1087 KNSLYD
+1087 KNNLYD

-1106 KDDGVIAFVSNGS
+1106 KNDGVIAFVSNGS

-1134 NEFSRIFV
+1134 NEFSRIFI

-1152 GEVSRKEG
+1152 GETSRKEG
-1160 GKIFGSGSRTQVAIC
+1160 GKIFGSGSRTQVALAI
-1175 VLIKSSSRSGP
+1175 LIKKSATTGTT
-1186 ADIRYRDIGDY
+1186 DILYRDIGDY
-1197 LTRDQKLD
+1197 LTREQKLD
-1205 ILEIEQSL
+1205 ILAIEQSL
-1213 EGTDWETVAANEHG
+1213 EGTDWEAINPNDHG

-1232 RDAQYDTYQPLGNPR
+1232 RDERYDEFQPIGDKAT
-1247 SKGDP
+1247 KGKPDTP
-1252 HSLAVFADY
+1252 GLFEIY
-1261 SAGVVSSRDAWV
+1261 SGGLQTNRDAWV
-1273 YNFSQT
+1273 YNFSSQRV
-1279 ALGTN
+1279 ASN
-1284 VAHTVASFNSDI
+1284 VARMIGNFNDCIQSGKQD
-1296 VNELVDKD
+1296 L
-1304 DDPTRISWSSSL
+1304 DPTKVSWSSSL
-1316 EALFRKGQK
+1316 VTLLGRRVEQEFDARK
-1325 LRFDPDAI
+1325 I
-1333 RTDMYR
+1333 VHSMYR
-1339 PFVRMR
+1339 PFCRQSVYFDGALNHRV
-1345 RYSGPDLIHRPG
+1345 YQIPKLFPTPAHTNIVITVPGPGAAAGFFALMYRTLPSLG
-1357 RFDRYFPLSGL
+1357 AATSLQCFGL
-1368 ENVVIVLPFGQS
+1368 
-1380 AASFSA
+1380 FS
-1386 LVMDA
+1386 
-1391 PTAFTPN
+1391 
-1398 GGNQSFPLYTYEAVA
+1398 YEKVA
-1413 EGAQGDLFTTF
+1413 TEAQGDLF
-1424 DADSAIVEG
+1424 DDIEGAGVDG
-1433 YRRKDNITDAT
+1433 YRRKDNITDST
-1444 LTAYRGFYEESQIGR
+1444 LSAYRGVYEDSHINK
-1459 EDIFFYVYGLL
+1459 EDIFYYVYGLL
-1470 HSPAYKEQYRADL
+1470 HSPTYKDQYKADL
-1483 MKMLPRIPKV
+1483 MKMLPRIPRV
-1493 KDFWGFSTRGR
+1493 NDFWGFSAAGR
-1504 DLAALHLNYETVEP
+1504 QLAALHLNYETVEP
-1518 YPLEEIVQGAPG
+1518 YPLEEIIQGTPAG
-1530 DDQYEFYRVTK
+1530 DGYDFYRVNK
-1541 LSFGARKDHSR
+1541 LSFGARKDRSR
-1552 IIYNRGITLAG
+1552 IIYNPRITLSG
-1563 IPDEAYA
+1563 IPNEAYD

-1582 IERYQVT
+1582 IDRYQVT
-1589 THKDSRITNDPNAY
+1589 THKESQIVNDPNDY
-1603 CREVG
+1603 CREIG
-1608 DPRYILDLIKRMVTV
+1608 NPRYILDLVKRIVTV

-1628 RIVAGLPD
+1628 KIIANLPA
-1636 LDIVE
+1636 LEIAE

>member
-1 MIRDTGLS
+1 M
-9 RIHMLLFSG
+9 
-18 GFSLAT
+18 AT
-24 TFDVLLDSY
+24 TFDLLLDSY

-52 RYLEKDGVQA
+52 RYLETDGVQA

-73 WPARDGKKDNGIDLV
+73 WPDRDGKKDNGIDLV
-88 AERQDGGLT
+88 AERQDGGFT
-97 AIQCKFYAEGHRI
+97 AIQCKFYAEGHRV
-110 QKSDIDSFISASGKL
+110 QKQDVDSFISASGKPP
-125 AFSHRLI
+125 FTHRLI

-140 SPNAEEMLDG
+140 SPNAEEMLDN
-150 QHLPIQRIGLTDFR
+150 QHIPVQRIGLTDFR

-177 PAKAPRLHEKKQLRT
+177 PSKAPRLHDKKQLRT
-192 HQHEAVNAAMT
+192 HQHEAVNAAMK

-235 ETHVRVLFLVP
+235 ETHIRVLFLVP

-266 HAYAVCSDNKVG
+266 HAYAVCSDTKVG

-284 FTDVAIHDL
+284 LTDVAIHDL

-304 LEAMGTRELDEGM
+304 LEAMGTRDLDEGM

-323 YQSIDAVSQAQKAGL
+323 YQSIDAVSQAQKSGL

-353 GATLAGTEDSHFVKV
+353 GATLAGTGESHFVKV
-368 HRNDVVAGAK
+368 HRNDVVAGTK

-391 DTKNKAL
+391 DTKNRAM

-432 DYKVLVLGVE
+432 DYKVLVLGVDE
-442 QSQVV
+442 TQVV
-447 ASFQDQ
+447 SSFQDQ
-453 LADSDMELQIDDVA
+453 LADSNMELQIDDVA

-481 GTHEASFGNDLAP
+481 GAHEASFGNDLAP

-502 RDIKSSKL
+502 RDIRSSKL

-515 PDLVRVHLTN
+515 EELVRVHLTN

-560 NIDGPEDQ
+560 DLNSPEDQ

-656 AHDERMDAAIN
+656 AHDERMDTAIN

-681 DTVDLSPK
+681 ETVDLVPK
-689 KKAKTNVGGNAGG
+689 KKARTNVGGNAGG
-702 GEATGGGNDHD
+702 ENHSGGGNGD
-713 GEGEPTYVQPALQ
+713 GGNGDDGNTGQEYVQPALQ
-726 FPVGEWK
+726 FPAAEEWK

-747 MYWEDWSKDIADIA
+747 MYWEDWSKDIAAIA
-761 NKHIV
+761 NKHIA
-766 LINNLLTEANPEHR
+766 LINSLLAGANPEHR
-780 KAFDDFI
+780 QAFDNFI
-787 QGLQENLNPEIDQ
+787 QGLQENLNPEIDE

-810 LVTKPVFDAMFTDS
+810 LVTKPVFDAMFADS

-857 KFYDSVRARVK
+857 KFYDSVRARVA

-873 AAKQKIILELYD
+873 GAKQKIILELYD

-986 TVFAEESA
+986 TVFAEEA
-994 RHGVDHGYVPFDG
+994 NKHGLGLGYVPFDG
-1007 VALTDTFQLNESDGA
+1007 IALTDTFQLNESDGA

-1049 PPYSAGQTS
+1049 PPYSSGQTD
-1058 ANDNNQNQSYPVLDA
+1058 ANDNNQNQKYPVLDG
-1073 SIAETYAKLSTGTN
+1073 SIASTYAKLSTATN
-1087 KNSLYD
+1087 KNNLYD

-1119 FIDGNTADG
+1119 FIDLPTTDG
-1128 IRKTFA
+1128 IRKAFGT
-1134 NEFSRIFV
+1134 EFSRIFI
-1142 YNLRGNQRTS
+1142 YNLRGNARMS
-1152 GEVSRKEG
+1152 GENRRKEAGNVFG
-1160 GKIFGSGSRTQVAIC
+1160 GGARTPIAIAI
-1175 VLIKSSSRSGP
+1175 LIKNSASTGP
-1186 ADIRYRDIGDY
+1186 ADVQYRDIGDY
-1197 LTRDQKLD
+1197 LSREQKLD

-1213 EGTDWETVAANEHG
+1213 EGTAWETITPNEHG
-1227 DWINH
+1227 DWAEH
-1232 RDAQYDTYQPLGNPR
+1232 RDENYGTYQPIGDKTT
-1247 SKGDP
+1247 KGKTTTP
-1252 HSLAVFADY
+1252 AIFEVY
-1261 SAGVVSSRDAWV
+1261 SRGVATSRDAWC
-1273 YNFSQT
+1273 YNYSRREVSSNIQRMIDFYNSQ
-1279 ALGTN
+1279 LGN
-1284 VAHTVASFNSDI
+1284 PE
-1296 VNELVDKD
+1296 VNYDSTK
-1304 DDPTRISWSSSL
+1304 ISWNRSL
-1316 EALFRKGQK
+1316 LADLKSGKSHSYRDEAIVT
-1325 LRFDPDAI
+1325 AA
-1333 RTDMYR
+1333 YR
-1339 PFVRMR
+1339 PFTKQSM
-1345 RYSGPDLIHRPG
+1345 Y
-1357 RFDRYFPLSGL
+1357 FDRSLNDMIYQVHKIFPSTSCSNLVIGITGTGAQKPFSSL
-1368 ENVVIVLPFGQS
+1368 ITRNVFDLHMQHTGQ
-1380 AASFSA
+1380 
-1386 LVMDA
+1386 
-1391 PTAFTPN
+1391 
-1398 GGNQSFPLYTYEAVA
+1398 GFPLYTYEPLSA
-1413 EGAQGDLFTTF
+1413 EAQGDLFEAEGVVI
-1424 DADSAIVEG
+1424 DG

-1444 LTAYRGFYEESQIGR
+1444 LISYREFYEAPQISK
-1459 EDIFFYVYGLL
+1459 EDIFYYVYGLL
-1470 HSPAYKEQYRADL
+1470 HSPEYKAKYKTDL
-1483 MKMLPRIPKV
+1483 AKMLPRIPKAG
-1493 KDFWGFSTRGR
+1493 DFWGFSESGR
-1504 DLAALHLNYETVEP
+1504 KLADLHLDYETVTP
-1518 YPLEEIVQGAPG
+1518 YPLDEIIQGASSAG
-1530 DDQYEFYRVTK
+1530 ACDYRVTK
-1541 LSFGARKDHSR
+1541 LSFGTRKDRSR
-1552 IIYNRGITLAG
+1552 IIYNREITLAG
-1563 IPDEAYA
+1563 IPEEAYE

-1582 IERYQVT
+1582 IDRYQVT
-1589 THKDSRITNDPNAY
+1589 TNKDSQIINDPNQYSQEA
-1603 CREVG
+1603 G
-1608 DPRYILDLIKRMVTV
+1608 NPRYIIDLIKRIVTV
-1623 SVETN
+1623 SVETM
-1628 RIVAGLPD
+1628 RIVAQLPA
-1636 LDIVE
+1636 LEVNE

>member
-1 MIRDTGLS
+1 MS
-9 RIHMLLFSG
+9 
-18 GFSLAT
+18 T
-24 TFDVLLDSY
+24 TFDQLLDSY

-38 SERMKGNYFEQLVG
+38 SERMKGSYFEQLIEQ
-52 RYLEKDGVQA
+52 YLEHDGVQA
-62 PQYRN
+62 PQYTN

-73 WPARDGKKDNGIDLV
+73 WPGRNGKPDTGIDLV
-88 AERQDGGLT
+88 AERADGGVT
-97 AIQCKFYAEGHRI
+97 AIQCKFYAETHTM
-110 QKSDIDSFISASGKL
+110 QKHDIDSFISASGKEP
-125 AFSHRLI
+125 FTHRLI
-132 VDTTGRDW
+132 VSTTSKW
-140 SPNAEEMLDG
+140 TQNAEEMLDS
-150 QHLPIQRIGLTDFR
+150 QHIPVQRIGLSDFR
-164 NSNIDWATYELTD
+164 HSNIDWSTYELTD
-177 PAKAPRLHEKKQLRT
+177 PSTAPKLHEKKQLRP
-192 HQHEAVNAAMT
+192 HQHDAVAATMK
-203 GFETN
+203 GFIDN
-208 HRGKLIMAC
+208 NRGKLIMAC
-217 GTGKTFTALKI
+217 GTGKTFTALKV
-228 AERFAEQ
+228 AERFAEM
-235 ETHVRVLFLVP
+235 EGHARILFLVP

-259 DETTQTM
+259 DETEQPM
-266 HAYAVCSDNKVG
+266 HAYAVCSDVKVG

-284 FTDVAIHDL
+284 LTDVAIHDL
-293 QIPATTDGATL
+293 QIPATTDGKTL
-304 LEAMGTRELDEGM
+304 VEAMGKKELDEGM

-323 YQSIDAVSQAQKAGL
+323 YQSIDAVAQAQQAGL

-353 GATLAGTEDSHFVKV
+353 GATLSGTEESHFVKV
-368 HRNDVVAGAK
+368 HRNDVIAGGK

-391 DTKNKAL
+391 DTKNAAMEK
-398 ERDAILCSM
+398 DAILCSM
-407 DDETMYG
+407 DDETLYG

-427 KKLLT
+427 KKLLA

-442 QSQVV
+442 ETQVV
-447 ASFQDQ
+447 SSFQDQ
-453 LADSDMELQIDDVA
+453 LADSNMELNIDDVA

-481 GTHEASFGNDLAP
+481 GVHEVSFGNDLAP

-515 PDLVRVHLTN
+515 EDLVRVHLTN

-535 KVEVKHVDGGF
+535 KVQVRHIDGGF
-546 NAITRAERLDWLKE
+546 NAVARAERLDWLKE
-560 NIDGPEDQ
+560 DFNHDGGQ
-568 PVCRILTN
+568 PTCRILTN

-608 GRVMRI
+608 GRVMRV
-614 AKGKQFGYIIL
+614 AKGKQFGYIVL

-636 EALRDNNRYKVVWQV
+636 EALKDNTRYKVVWQV

-656 AHDERMDAAIN
+656 AHDERMDASIN
-667 QIELNAKA
+667 QIELNHNA
-675 PESILV
+675 PESIV
-681 DTVDLSPK
+681 IETVDLMPK
-689 KKAKTNVGGNAGG
+689 KKKGPGIGDPEHVDPEDKEWEQGT
-702 GEATGGGNDHD
+702 
-713 GEGEPTYVQPALQ
+713 LQ
-726 FPVGEWK
+726 FPVADWK
-733 DSVYAKIVD
+733 DAVYAKIVD

-766 LINNLLTEANPEHR
+766 LINNLLEQADTGHR

-787 QGLQENLNPEIDQ
+787 QGLQENLNPDIDQ

-950 QSGLIKPEDLH
+950 QSGLIKPEDLY

-986 TVFAEESA
+986 TVFAEESKKN
-994 RHGVDHGYVPFDG
+994 GVDHGYVPFDG
-1007 VALTDTFQLNESDGA
+1007 IALTDTFQLNESDGA

-1058 ANDNNQNQSYPVLDA
+1058 ANDNNQNQAYPVLDA
-1073 SIAETYAKLSTGTN
+1073 SISATYAKASSATST
-1087 KNSLYD
+1087 KNLMD

-1106 KDDGVIAFVSNGS
+1106 NDDGVIAFVSNGS
-1119 FIDGNTADG
+1119 FLDANSMDG
-1128 IRKTFA
+1128 IRKAFA

-1152 GEVSRKEG
+1152 GETSRREG
-1160 GKIFGSGSRTQVAIC
+1160 GKIFGSGSRTQVAIAI
-1175 VLIKSSSRSGP
+1175 LIKNSARSGP
-1186 ADIRYRDIGDY
+1186 ADIQYRDIGDY
-1197 LTRDQKLD
+1197 LTREQKLD
-1205 ILEIEQSL
+1205 ILSIEQSL
-1213 EGTDWETVAANEHG
+1213 EGTDWGQIFPNEHG
-1227 DWINH
+1227 DWLNH
-1232 RDAQYDTYQPLGNPR
+1232 RDENFEAFQPMGDKATKGKTTTPGVFENYSLGLGTN
-1247 SKGDP
+1247 
-1252 HSLAVFADY
+1252 
-1261 SAGVVSSRDAWV
+1261 RDAWCYNFGRGAVANNMERTIGV
-1273 YNFSQT
+1273 YNFEIGRSSKE
-1279 ALGTN
+1279 GTN
-1284 VAHTVASFNSDI
+1284 SR
-1296 VNELVDKD
+1296 EMDK
-1304 DDPTRISWSSSL
+1304 TRIAWSSSL
-1316 EALFRKGQK
+1316 ESSFKQQK
-1325 LRFDPDAI
+1325 LVAFSTEKIVRAA
-1333 RTDMYR
+1333 YR
-1339 PFVRMR
+1339 PFCKQNVYFDPIFNHRVNQLPKMFPTPAH
-1345 RYSGPDLIHRPG
+1345 SNLAIVTSATNGKDASSLVLDALPDLH
-1357 RFDRYFPLSGL
+1357 
-1368 ENVVIVLPFGQS
+1368 IVGDAQC
-1380 AASFSA
+1380 FS
-1386 LVMDA
+1386 
-1391 PTAFTPN
+1391 
-1398 GGNQSFPLYTYEAVA
+1398 LYTYESVSTDT
-1413 EGAQGDLFTTF
+1413 QGDLFAEADP
-1424 DADSAIVEG
+1424 DAVDG
-1433 YRRKDNITDAT
+1433 YRRKDNITDLT
-1444 LTAYRGFYEESQIGR
+1444 LNTYRGFYEDPELGK
-1459 EDIFFYVYGLL
+1459 EDIFYYIYGLL
-1470 HSPAYKEQYRADL
+1470 HTPKYKEQYKADL

-1493 KDFWGFSTRGR
+1493 KDFWGFSQAGR
-1504 DLAALHLNYETVEP
+1504 RLAELHLNYETVEP
-1518 YPLEEIVQGAPG
+1518 FPLEEISSGSIAGVS
-1530 DDQYEFYRVTK
+1530 DEEFDFYRVNK
-1541 LSFGARKDHSR
+1541 LSFGARKDRSR
-1552 IIYNRGITLAG
+1552 IIYNTRITLAG
-1563 IPDEAYA
+1563 IPDESFN

-1582 IERYQVT
+1582 IDRYQVT
-1589 THKDSRITNDPNAY
+1589 THKESQITNDPNDY

-1608 DPRYILDLIKRMVTV
+1608 NPRYILDLIKRIVTV

-1628 RIVAGLPD
+1628 KIVAALPA
-1636 LDIVE
+1636 LEIAE